1 MTLLDYFFLIPG
13 ESNICYVMVLMLH
26 AHENLGA
33 KAGWGSDWLM
43 RAVTLR
49 WINSMMGSSTERL
62 QGDDRELKVGPS

>member
-1 MTLLDYFFLIPG
+1 
-13 ESNICYVMVLMLH
+13 MVLMLH